1 MQWPWIELGLPPVK
15 WMGWARSA
23 TQTTSNGEWF
33 RGNEVKFSPVET
45 TTTSPFVVARSR
57 PFAWPAVV
65 AAMLGAV
72 VLSLPWAWLATL
84 ENVTL
89 DLRFQTRGPTHRPPG
104 SVIVGVADSSFSLGE
119 RAPALTAKDPVL
131 AAMTDTW
138 PWDRRV
144 FAGLVRRL
152 RAAGARAIVFD
163 IVFAAEN
170 PGDADLA
177 RAIAEPGA
185 PVILAS
191 LWQDQH
197 SAAGE
202 STVTLVEPRPLLLE
216 ANRRVTGYANVWSDD
231 DGRVRQL
238 TTRRGPSDFLGVAAA
253 VDEPTV
259 PSLAA
264 AVALA
269 VHGETAAKRDA
280 GYIDFSGPP
289 GTIATVPIEEV
300 FLPDRWT
307 GAWLQSGTLFRD
319 RIVWVGPLSEIR
331 FKDYH
336 ATPFGRMA
344 GVEAQAQA
352 LETLLG
358 AGPLHPFS
366 PAATAALVSLFAVA
380 GLVATTL
387 CRRIALQIALVIGGT
402 VLWTVLAFGGFHTHG
417 AVLPVVAPVGAWL
430 VAAGAGISVRFV
442 AEQREKHRLRGVL
455 DRYVSEEVARFI
467 IDQTDEFSQSLR
479 GRRRAI
485 TVLFA
490 DLRGFTTWVETAEP
504 EVFVAQLNEY
514 FHAVVDCILAQGG
527 TLQKFIGDAVL
538 AVWGDTRTAGPAED
552 AARALDAALAMQ
564 AAVARL
570 NTSWAGRPDRSP
582 MSIGIGLHHGLAMVG
597 NVGHPRRM
605 EFTVL
610 GDVVNVAARLESA
623 NRQLDTGILIS
634 DTLRN
639 LTAGSHRSVPLGRV
653 ILKGRSEAV
662 DLFTPLGPLAAPE
675 PAWLPQ
681 AEAARSAL
689 AQGDFNAAA
698 AGYEKLASESDAF
711 AGAFRN
717 LAAYSR
723 QLATRPPAQWQ
734 GIRRFDEK

>member
-1 MQWPWIELGLPPVK
+1 
-15 WMGWARSA
+15 
-23 TQTTSNGEWF
+23 
-33 RGNEVKFSPVET
+33 
-45 TTTSPFVVARSR
+45 
-57 PFAWPAVV
+57 
-65 AAMLGAV
+65 MLAAV

-89 DLRFQTRGPTHRPPG
+89 DLRFQVRGATSQAPT
-104 SVIVGVADSSFSLGE
+104 SIIVGVADSSFSLAE

-131 AAMTDTW
+131 AAMTDSW

-144 FAGLVRRL
+144 FAELVRRL

-163 IVFAAEN
+163 IVFATEN
-170 PGDADLA
+170 PGDADFA

-197 SAAGE
+197 LATGE
-202 STVTLVEPRPLLLE
+202 NTVTLIEPRPVLLE
-216 ANRRVTGYANVWSDD
+216 ANRHATGYANVWPDH

-238 TTRRGPSDFLGVAAA
+238 TTHRGPSDFLDVAAA
-253 VDEPTV
+253 ADEPV
-259 PSLAA
+259 LPSLAA
-264 AVALA
+264 AVAMA
-269 VHGETAAKRDA
+269 VRGETAAGREA
-280 GYIDFSGPP
+280 GYINFSGPP
-289 GTIATVPIEEV
+289 GTIATVPIEDV
-300 FLPDRWT
+300 FLPDRWS
-307 GAWLQSGTLFRD
+307 GAWLQSGALFRD
-319 RIVWVGPLSEIR
+319 RIVWVGPRSEIR

-358 AGPLHPFS
+358 GGPLRPFS
-366 PAATAALVSLFAVA
+366 PAATGALVWAFATA
-380 GLVATTL
+380 GLVATTY
-387 CRRIALQIALVIGGT
+387 CRRIAVQILLVIGGT
-402 VLWTVLAFGGFHTHG
+402 VLWTVLALGGFHAQG

-430 VAAGAGISVRFV
+430 LAAGAGVSVRFV
-442 AEQREKHRLRGVL
+442 AEQRERHRLRGVL
-455 DRYVSEEVARFI
+455 DRYVSEEVARLI
-467 IDQTDEFSQSLR
+467 VDQPDEFSQSLR
-479 GRRRAI
+479 GRRREI

-538 AVWGDTRTAGPAED
+538 AVWGDTRTAGPAVD

-570 NTSWAGRPDRSP
+570 NAAWAGRPDRSP
-582 MSIGIGLHHGLAMVG
+582 MSIGIGLHHGVAMVG

-623 NRQLDTGILIS
+623 NRQLDTGILIG
-634 DTLRN
+634 DTLRD
-639 LTAGSHRSVPLGRV
+639 LTAGSHRCVPLGRV
-653 ILKGRSEAV
+653 ILKGRSEAI
-662 DLFTPLGPLAAPE
+662 DLFTPLSPIASPA
-675 PAWLPQ
+675 PAWLPA
-681 AEAARSAL
+681 AESARQAL
-689 AQGDFNAAA
+689 ADGDFAAA
-698 AGYEKLASESDAF
+698 AASYEKLPEV
-711 AGAFRN
+711 AGSLAAGFRN

-723 QLATRPPAQWQ
+723 QLATHPPAQWQ

>member
-1 MQWPWIELGLPPVK
+1 
-15 WMGWARSA
+15 
-23 TQTTSNGEWF
+23 
-33 RGNEVKFSPVET
+33 
-45 TTTSPFVVARSR
+45 
-57 PFAWPAVV
+57 
-65 AAMLGAV
+65 MLGAV
-72 VLSLPWAWLATL
+72 LFSLPWSWLATL

-89 DLRFQTRGPTHRPPG
+89 DLRVQARGDTNRSST
-104 SVIVGVADSSFSLGE
+104 SVIVGVADSSFTLAE
-119 RAPALTAKDPVL
+119 RAPALTARDPVV

-144 FAGLVRRL
+144 FADLVRRL

-170 PGDADLA
+170 PGDADFA

-197 SAAGE
+197 TGAGE
-202 STVTLVEPRPLLLE
+202 GTATLVEPRPAFLA
-216 ANRRVTGYANVWSDD
+216 ANGGAAGYANVWPDH

-238 TTRRGPSDFLGVAAA
+238 TTFRGPSDFLGGGAIA
-253 VDEPTV
+253 DEHV
-259 PSLAA
+259 SPSLAA
-264 AVALA
+264 A
-269 VHGETAAKRDA
+269 TAAAVRRASSAADA
-280 GYIDFSGPP
+280 DGYIDFSGPP
-289 GTIATVPIEEV
+289 GTITTVPIEDV
-300 FLPDRWT
+300 FLPDRWA
-307 GAWLQSGTLFRD
+307 GAGLRAGELFRD

-336 ATPFGRMA
+336 ATSFGRMA

-352 LETLLG
+352 LETLLAG
-358 AGPLHPFS
+358 GPLRSFS
-366 PAATAALVSLFAVA
+366 PGAVRALVWACAIA
-380 GLVATTL
+380 GLSATIFS
-387 CRRIALQIALVIGGT
+387 RRIAVLIALVIGGGALWCALALVAFHFQGT
-402 VLWTVLAFGGFHTHG
+402 VLPL
-417 AVLPVVAPVGAWL
+417 VAPL
-430 VAAGAGISVRFV
+430 GAGLFAGGAAVSVRVV
-442 AEQREKHRLRGVL
+442 AEQRERHRLRSVL
-455 DRYVSEEVARFI
+455 DRYVSEEVARLI
-467 IDQTDEFSQSLR
+467 VDQPDDFSQSLR
-479 GRRRAI
+479 GRRREI

-514 FHAVVDCILAQGG
+514 FQAVVDCILAQGG

-538 AVWGDTRTAGPAED
+538 AVWGDTRTAGPAVD

-570 NTSWAGRPDRSP
+570 NAAWAGRPDRSA
-582 MSIGIGLHHGLAMVG
+582 MSIGIGLHHGVAMVG

-634 DTLRN
+634 DTLRD
-639 LTAGSHRSVPLGRV
+639 LAAGSHRCVPLGRV

-662 DLFTPLGPLAAPE
+662 DLFTPLGPLASPA
-675 PAWLPQ
+675 PAWLPE
-681 AEAARSAL
+681 AEAARQAL
-689 AQGDFNAAA
+689 AAGNFSAAA
-698 AGYEKLASESDAF
+698 AGYEKLPEVSGSLA
-711 AGAFRN
+711 AGFRN

-723 QLATRPPAQWQ
+723 QLATHPPARWP